1 MFSGYRQSES
11 FTYGVF
17 KAVGSFVKENENRDE
32 IFEKLG
38 SWDEGDLYRLVSAF
52 LGIRFPM
59 TLALNKNDI
68 PSSVQYI
75 HDIISELPMHG
86 AHSGVGVCAHREMK
100 FIQRQL
106 SHALKSS
113 SFNTQS
119 FHPQTKNTSFDGKV
133 LDCLQAAI
141 SLREPVYVFPVNDMV
156 TYAPL
161 PGMTNYAT
169 RDPSLPHKG
178 VISCICNVGGCAPS
192 LWNNERNVYTTE
204 GNDDNNALRDVI
216 MLKPGSTVNDVF
228 LALKNMG
235 ALRGEFVRAE
245 GASVFGE
252 KSKPI
257 TKSSLVNRTNRIL
270 RIMTTKRV
278 ERQKK

>member
-1 MFSGYRQSES
+1 MFSGYKQSQS
-11 FTYGVF
+11 FTYDVF
-17 KAVGSFVKENENRDE
+17 KAVENFVKENEERDD
-32 IFEKLG
+32 IFEKLDT
-38 SWDEGDLYRLVSAF
+38 WEEGDLYRLVSAF
-52 LGIRFPM
+52 LGARFSM

-75 HDIISELPMHG
+75 HDITSELPIHG
-86 AHSGVGVCAHREMK
+86 AYSGVGVCAHREMK
-100 FIQRQL
+100 FIQQQL
-106 SHALKSS
+106 SLALKSS
-113 SFNTQS
+113 SLDIQS

-156 TYAPL
+156 TYSPL
-161 PGMTNYAT
+161 PGMTKYAT

-204 GNDDNNALRDVI
+204 GNDDYNALRDVI
-216 MLKPGSTVNDVF
+216 LLKPGSTVNDVF

-235 ALRGEFVRAE
+235 VLGGEFVRAE
-245 GASVFGE
+245 AASIIGE

-257 TKSSLVNRTNRIL
+257 TKSSFVNRTNRIL

-278 ERQKK
+278 KWQKK

>member
-1 MFSGYRQSES
+1 
-11 FTYGVF
+11 
-17 KAVGSFVKENENRDE
+17 
-32 IFEKLG
+32 
-38 SWDEGDLYRLVSAF
+38 
-52 LGIRFPM
+52 M

-68 PSSVQYI
+68 LSSVQYI
-75 HDIISELPMHG
+75 HDIISELPMQG
-86 AHSGVGVCAHREMK
+86 AHSGVGLCAHHEMN

-106 SHALKSS
+106 SLALKSS
-113 SFNTQS
+113 SLDTQS
-119 FHPQTKNTSFDGKV
+119 FHPQTKNTSFDCKV
-133 LDCLQAAI
+133 WDCLQSAL

-161 PGMTNYAT
+161 PGLHNYAT

-178 VISCICNVGGCAPS
+178 VISCICNVGGCASS

-216 MLKPGSTVNDVF
+216 LLKPGSTVNDVF

-245 GASVFGE
+245 AASIIGE

-257 TKSSLVNRTNRIL
+257 TKSSFINRTNRIL

-278 ERQKK
+278 EWQKK